1 MKKILF
7 LTCLV
12 FNLSFSQEFSSV
24 VAKISENLQTVE
36 SNQQEIVQTI
46 TEKQSGVIE
55 LNQIFT
61 KIKDGSST
69 EESHILNMMDI
80 DVNTIRTIT
89 IKDVIYVQLL
99 VVRKQNMI
107 KQTIDK
113 SKVQYKNEV
122 KILAKNIDNG
132 RDLVEL
138 FKSLVPISTQIT
150 ETRLSL
156 KSLDDYLSWLS
167 TNVTDVNQVDGKIV
181 QKLISDKMPGRIEL
195 INDEITSKKTTTKKI
210 QLNLANLN
218 ANSIDLKTKGE
229 FVYLDIET
237 RRKWKTIK
245 VFKDNVQENYTANL
259 ELYCESVETARDVQK
274 VLKEVIPLAEKALDG
289 TIPKVASVN
298 SGIAM
303 LNKYINTVNSQ
314 DVVIKQNIEDNCVGV
329 FTKETATTKSN
340 EKEQY
345 QFNWGDINKN
355 NIKYNTKGKLVY
367 LDLVTKG
374 SEKYVKSSVNDEV
387 KNYRKDFELNFN
399 EVEEAYLAESIVY
412 QIIEICEKEEFA
424 APKTDS
430 EAINLLSRLIQKV
443 TVGKTTY
450 EQYFEKIDENLFKI
464 KLIDVTSKTSKEKI
478 YEFNMGDINAIS
490 VNFYTSSLNVMVEL
504 KTNYSEKIIKYYENG
519 EIKSYQNE
527 IKLQGTDIEN
537 ARQIVTLFKKLTEK
551 R

>member
-181 QKLISDKMPGRIEL
+181 QKLISDKEVPG
-195 INDEITSKKTTTKKI
+195 
-210 QLNLANLN
+210 
-218 ANSIDLKTKGE
+218 G
-229 FVYLDIET
+229 
-237 RRKWKTIK
+237 
-245 VFKDNVQENYTANL
+245 
-259 ELYCESVETARDVQK
+259 
-274 VLKEVIPLAEKALDG
+274 
-289 TIPKVASVN
+289 
-298 SGIAM
+298 
-303 LNKYINTVNSQ
+303 
-314 DVVIKQNIEDNCVGV
+314 
-329 FTKETATTKSN
+329 
-340 EKEQY
+340 
-345 QFNWGDINKN
+345 
-355 NIKYNTKGKLVY
+355 
-367 LDLVTKG
+367 
-374 SEKYVKSSVNDEV
+374 
-387 KNYRKDFELNFN
+387 
-399 EVEEAYLAESIVY
+399 
-412 QIIEICEKEEFA
+412 
-424 APKTDS
+424 
-430 EAINLLSRLIQKV
+430 
-443 TVGKTTY
+443 
-450 EQYFEKIDENLFKI
+450 
-464 KLIDVTSKTSKEKI
+464 
-478 YEFNMGDINAIS
+478 
-490 VNFYTSSLNVMVEL
+490 
-504 KTNYSEKIIKYYENG
+504 
-519 EIKSYQNE
+519 
-527 IKLQGTDIEN
+527 
-537 ARQIVTLFKKLTEK
+537 
-551 R
+551 